1 MADHGPLTG
10 PPLHLTDGEE
20 TLAIG
25 AAPTAVAALLA
36 SLAAWTLLAVLERS
50 GIRRARTIW
59 TVTACTVLLL
69 SFLPLTAND
78 MDAATRTSLALM
90 HLAVAAVLI
99 PGLAGGVPR
108 AGSSGAKAAVRW
120 RVGIIPPRVRGAVGP
135 QVRLLIEA
143 GAIPAPAGMAP
154 ALGPRSMP
162 PSTVPSLGVP
172 VVPRM

>member
-1 MADHGPLTG
+1 MTTPGRTATRNRRLTVTALAVLAPVLVWLTTDPLLG
-10 PPLHLTDGEE
+10 HPLHLTDGEE

-108 AGSSGAKAAVRW
+108 AG
-120 RVGIIPPRVRGAVGP
+120 
-135 QVRLLIEA
+135 E
-143 GAIPAPAGMAP
+143 
-154 ALGPRSMP
+154 
-162 PSTVPSLGVP
+162 
-172 VVPRM
+172 